1 MSSPHTILVVDDD
14 DQLRTIAVRILRR
27 SGYTTLE
34 ASDGVAAIDIAKGAA
49 VDLVLT
55 DVFLPG
61 MEGSTMA
68 AAMRAIYPEL
78 PIVFMSGGD
87 ETVAKTEEIK
97 GSLFLPKP
105 FTPKSL
111 SETVARAVSSPATS
125 GE

>member
-34 ASDGVAAIDIAKGAA
+34 ASDGAAALAIAKGAA
-49 VDLVLT
+49 IHVVLT

-111 SETVARAVSSPATS
+111 SETVARALSSPATS